1 MCTLLRKDVTLFQE
15 NLGIAGK
22 QVVLELWNVKANRAS
37 SITLG
42 ASGVDSY
49 KLEHVSLGVCPLVHV
64 CTSMFKCMCMCMQV
78 YMGTALDIVYQA
90 SSTLFL
96 QTGSFINLDLPST
109 IG

>member
-1 MCTLLRKDVTLFQE
+1 MYTLLRKDVTLFQE
-15 NLGIAGK
+15 NLGITGK
-22 QVVLELWNVKANRAS
+22 QVGLESWNVKANRAS

-64 CTSMFKCMCMCMQV
+64 CTSMFKCMCMCVQV
-78 YMGTALDIVYQA
+78 YMGTALDHQA

-96 QTGSFINLDLPST
+96 QTGSFINLELLST